1 MATFLPGQSVNFV
14 DNNEKK
20 LTDNNE
26 KNLPDNNDEQ
36 IRPSSPLP
44 DYDEIKN

>member
-20 LTDNNE
+20 LPDNNE
-26 KNLPDNNDEQ
+26 K
-36 IRPSSPLP
+36 ILP
-44 DYDEIKN
+44 DYDEIKNQKIEAVLCWFR

>member
-14 DNNEKK
+14 DNNEQI
-20 LTDNNE
+20 LPDDNE
-26 KNLPDNNDEQ
+26 K
-36 IRPSSPLP
+36 ILP

>member
-14 DNNEKK
+14 DNNEQI
-20 LTDNNE
+20 LPDDNEQILPDDNE
-26 KNLPDNNDEQ
+26 K
-36 IRPSSPLP
+36 ILP